1 MEDRFVPLFAFASN
15 VEFFGAFPECKSFVQ
30 KNIRLGEIVELPE
43 ERGFAV
49 VLGVGLLEF
58 ATNLS
63 ILLSR
68 FSAEGPFTHVVLAGI
83 CGVYPGRGLNI
94 GDVVRV
100 DSERVGDL
108 GVTERDGSFTPW
120 HKIGNGSVENS
131 PSSAQVYESSSLRG
145 VPAFLGRLKAVSGL
159 TVNCCTG
166 TSAMAAERVKSFD
179 VDVESMEG
187 AACFSICHAFG
198 MPCLEIRAVSNFAT
212 DRDKSTWH
220 IPDALELLKNVCHSG
235 GLKSR

>member
-15 VEFFGAFPECKSFVQ
+15 AEFFGVFPECKTFVQ
-30 KNIRLGEIVELPE
+30 KNIRKGEIIELPDD
-43 ERGFAV
+43 RGFAV
-49 VLGVGLLEF
+49 VLGIGLLEF

-83 CGVYPGRGLNI
+83 CGAYPGRGLNI

-100 DSERVGDL
+100 DSERVGDF

-120 HKIGNGSVENS
+120 HKVGNGGAENS
-131 PSSAQVYESSSLRG
+131 AVSSPVSAQVYESSPLRG
-145 VPAFLGRLKAVSGL
+145 VPEGLTGLKSAAGL

-166 TSAMAAERVKSFD
+166 TSAMAAERVKIFD

-187 AACFSICHAFG
+187 AACFSICSAFG
-198 MPCLEIRAVSNFAT
+198 MPCYEIRAVSNFAT
-212 DRDKSTWH
+212 DRDKSTWR
-220 IPDALELLKNVCHSG
+220 IKDALDRL
-235 GLKSR
+235 RMAIAAM